1 MAIAAENLTS
11 LYSFVDSFKEQGI
24 KKSEATIGAV
34 YEVQGRLNRD
44 GLAYEDWEEMRAAA
58 EARYDV

>member
-1 MAIAAENLTS
+1 MAIAAENLNS
-11 LYSFVDSFKEQGI
+11 LYSFVDKFKEQGI
-24 KKSEATIGAV
+24 ERGEAAIGAV

-44 GLAYEDWEEMRAAA
+44 GFDYEDWEEMRAAA

>member
-11 LYSFVDSFKEQGI
+11 LHSFVDKFKQQGI
-24 KKSEATIGAV
+24 ERGKAAIGAV

-58 EARYDV
+58 ETRYDL